1 MSTAFL
7 DNIQI
12 DEFDC
17 VVPNEAMFDLFEDNW
32 ESVTETD
39 IDDWVMIND

>member
-7 DNIQI
+7 DNLQI

-17 VVPNEAMFDLFEDNW
+17 IVAPEEMFELFEDNW

-39 IDDWVMIND
+39 MEDWIMIED

>member
-17 VVPNEAMFDLFEDNW
+17 IVPKDEMFELFEDDW
-32 ESVTETD
+32 ESMRETEK
-39 IDDWVMIND
+39 IDWSMVEN